1 MTIVVLRFRATLI
14 RAFEELQCLSSRS
27 CLQPKGCSDTKKILE
42 LKLQAGRAFR
52 TRNGSCFDYRVR
64 QRGASARHAREQSEE
79 RFEAVLRLQP
89 LVVTQRC

>member
-14 RAFEELQCLSSRS
+14 RAFEKLQCLSSRS
-27 CLQPKGCSDTKKILE
+27 CIQPKGCSKTNKILK

-52 TRNGSCFDYRVR
+52 TRHGLCFDYCVR

-79 RFEAVLRLQP
+79 RFEAVLRL
-89 LVVTQRC
+89 